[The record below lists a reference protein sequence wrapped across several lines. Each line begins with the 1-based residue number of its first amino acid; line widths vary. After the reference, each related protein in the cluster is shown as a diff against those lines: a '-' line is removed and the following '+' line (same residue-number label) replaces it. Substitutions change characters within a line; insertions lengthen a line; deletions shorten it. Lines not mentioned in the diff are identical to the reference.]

1 MIYVGILV
9 FICFS
14 NYSFIFICIFNEFLN
29 KRNIYYNDHF
39 VKLLETEYILLG
51 MLVIP
56 IYFLITIV
64 STVIMFISFEL
75 ANIMSSLLCYNQK
88 FRKEGYD
95 IILRL
100 MEIEKGSEE

>member
-1 MIYVGILV
+1 
-9 FICFS
+9 
-14 NYSFIFICIFNEFLN
+14 
-29 KRNIYYNDHF
+29 
-39 VKLLETEYILLG
+39 

-100 MEIEKGSEE
+100 MEIEKRKRGINQ